1 MDKYKIS
8 GTDITFISPYFRTYD
23 VAATIKYNANFS
35 EAEVVQAVNKA
46 VDDICNIKYSEIA
59 GSMSRAKILKAIMN
73 CDGVEDCKITY
84 FGYDYD
90 GGSPSTDTLTADFY
104 EILCLNDSD
113 GSSSG
118 KIFTFEMVG

>member
-1 MDKYKIS
+1 MNKHKIS
-8 GTDITFISPYFRTYD
+8 GTDITFIKPYFRPYD
-23 VAATIKYNANFS
+23 IAATIKYNQNFP

-46 VDDICNIKYSEIA
+46 IDDVCDIKYSEIA

-84 FGYDYD
+84 FGFDYKNRLN
-90 GGSPSTDTLTADFY
+90 SSDTLTADFY

-113 GSSSG
+113 GNSTG
-118 KIFTFEMVG
+118 KVLTFEIA